1 MSYQIDHTD
10 KPNYGTITVEDQ
22 TVNVEKSVGFVG
34 KNYTGYSKVI
44 AENFLHILEN
54 FASATAPTNPVVGQ
68 LWYDSEADV
77 IEENRQPQLKVWDS
91 TSWVPAGN
99 VKKSGSAPINAV
111 KGDLWADSSNQQLYL
126 YSGSNWVL
134 VGPQFSEGTLT
145 GPKVETVYDTGNASH
160 VIINFYVS
168 NRIIVIFSKDE
179 FTPKLAIQ
187 GFSIIKRGVNIT
199 STDDS
204 GAISTLNK
212 LWGTAEKADA
222 LVVSGRVV
230 TSDNFL

>member
-77 IEENRQPQLKVWDS
+77 IEENTELDPFD
-91 TSWVPAGN
+91 PA
-99 VKKSGSAPINAV
+99 VVLSVLPAPPAPIVTVRGEPADTEKPDAV
-111 KGDLWADSSNQQLYL
+111 
-126 YSGSNWVL
+126 
-134 VGPQFSEGTLT
+134 
-145 GPKVETVYDTGNASH
+145 
-160 VIINFYVS
+160 
-168 NRIIVIFSKDE
+168 
-179 FTPKLAIQ
+179 
-187 GFSIIKRGVNIT
+187 
-199 STDDS
+199 
-204 GAISTLNK
+204 LNPP
-212 LWGTAEKADA
+212 APPAPA
-222 LVVSGRVV
+222 YC
-230 TSDNFL
+230 